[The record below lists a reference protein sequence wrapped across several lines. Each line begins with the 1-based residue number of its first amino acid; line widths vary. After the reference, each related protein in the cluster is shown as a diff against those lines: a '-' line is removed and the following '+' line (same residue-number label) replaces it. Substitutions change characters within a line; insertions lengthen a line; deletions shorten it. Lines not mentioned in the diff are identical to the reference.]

1 MLPSVPFL
9 ERGSLVATPAG
20 AISELAQLL
29 LLLRDRPE
37 QKDQQRDAFKRFS
50 AILEEADHQVR
61 LTPSGFVWDHA
72 AVAVAPGELESC
84 YSHLRGHGIGE
95 IRFPAGLMSSTLIQF
110 VRLLAAPVGTYAE
123 FDHLVARLDAAG
135 CGVIQVH
142 PLPPADIA
150 PQLDPRMRPP
160 AGADKE
166 GHLTALGPG
175 ALTEA
180 QVGMMHFVQLQ
191 SGLVNPTM
199 DVMSNVAGGDAT
211 GATSEALTQL
221 LAAGDMASAQGNWR
235 ELCQAAYGLIELEK
249 SSPREEQRGYGIAL
263 RRMLPRS
270 HLEHI
275 GKLAAH
281 GNLKTEATAVLR
293 RMGADGTEVLLNLM
307 VNSEEMN
314 ERRHYFSAL
323 KEMTEG
329 TKLLVNMLSHDQW
342 YVIRNVAD
350 LIGEIREE
358 RAVHSLAKHMY
369 HEDERVRRSVA
380 GALAKIGGNGAV
392 EPLRRAL
399 RDGAPSVRLEAAQ
412 DLDGRRNKG
421 MAMSLAVAADEET
434 RPDVRREMHL
444 ALGRIGSAEA
454 IQALAK
460 AAEPGKRSF
469 LRRKPVSLRLS
480 AIEGLHIA
488 GPSGANALKEL
499 MSDDEPEVRD
509 AVKKALTTLWE

>member
-1 MLPSVPFL
+1 M
-9 ERGSLVATPAG
+9 ATPAG
-20 AISELAQLL
+20 AVTEFAQLL

-50 AILEEADHQVR
+50 AILEADDHQLR
-61 LTPSGFVWDHA
+61 LTPSGFVWNHV
-72 AVAVAPGELESC
+72 AVNVAPGALESF
-84 YSHLRGHGIGE
+84 YTHLRGHGVGE

-110 VRLLAAPVGTYAE
+110 VRLLAAPVGSYGA

-135 CGVIQVH
+135 CGVVQVH
-142 PLPPADIA
+142 PLPPAEIA

-199 DVMSNVAGGDAT
+199 EVLNPAAAGDPA

-221 LAAGDMASAQGNWR
+221 LAAGDMASHQGNWR
-235 ELCQAAYGLIELEK
+235 ELCQAAYGLVELEK
-249 SSPREEQRGYGIAL
+249 KASREEQRGVGIAL

-275 GKLAAH
+275 GRLAAH

-293 RMGADGTEVLLNLM
+293 RMGADGTEVLLNLL

-342 YVIRNVAD
+342 YVVRNVAD
-350 LIGEIREE
+350 LIGELKEE
-358 RAVHSLAKHMY
+358 RAVHSLAKHIY

-380 GALAKIGGNGAV
+380 GALAKIGGAGAV

-399 RDGAPSVRLEAAQ
+399 RDASAAVRLQAAQ
-412 DLDGRRNKG
+412 DLDGRRNRG

-434 RPDVRREMHL
+434 RPDVRREMYL
-444 ALGRIGSAEA
+444 ALGRIASPEA

-469 LRRKPVSLRLS
+469 LRRKPVSLRLL
-480 AIEGLHIA
+480 AIEGLHVA
-488 GPSGANALKEL
+488 GPSGVNPLKEL
-499 MSDDEPEVRD
+499 VDDEEQEVRE
-509 AVKKALTTLWE
+509 AVKQALSTLWE